1 MSEPLKDPPPA
12 PSRASPVR
20 KAPKGTSYT
29 PRAGETWVSIAH
41 TQGIDPWVLI
51 DFNFPGMLALKQHD
65 FQAATRQV
73 NWYLATY
80 LGCWES
86 KDGGKNYAFGSSYK
100 AGLGDYAKGTIWLP
114 PKAAAATPPAPAGC
128 TAIDIP
134 AVDLPA
140 AVLAIFK
147 LAQINVPTHARCL
160 APEELTAAQKVY
172 EGSLNYG
179 NIYVSDGIGAS
190 NRPVTVAVPM
200 DGRWIVILNMG
211 PSAYRVPN
219 FSPDALIHELAHAW
233 QSQHHPMDPTRFMV
247 HCALCQAAAA
257 AASAAARV
265 NSSRYSRMVAPG
277 LPDLKLG
284 PADAY
289 SYIPGRPFWEYGGEQ
304 LAQQVEDTHYS
315 KADRTLTGEEKK
327 QIGKIEDY
335 MKKFSADVV
344 SPDNVRALTRL
355 DRYVHK
361 NMPGVVWHRS

>member
-1 MSEPLKDPPPA
+1 MSEPIKDPPPA

-41 TQGIDPWVLI
+41 TLGIDPWVLI
-51 DFNFPGMLALKQHD
+51 DFNFPGMLLLKQHD
-65 FQAATRQV
+65 LQAATRQV

-80 LGCWES
+80 VGCWES
-86 KDGGKNYAFGSSYK
+86 KDGGKNYAFGNSYK
-100 AGLGDYAKGTIWLP
+100 AGLGDYAKGTIFLP
-114 PKAAAATPPAPAGC
+114 PTTATATPPPPAGC

-134 AVDLPA
+134 AVDLPR
-140 AVLAIFK
+140 AVLTIFE
-147 LAQINVPTHARCL
+147 LARIKVPTHARCL
-160 APEELTAAQKVY
+160 APDELTAARNVY
-172 EGSLNYG
+172 GESLNYT

-190 NRPVTVAVPM
+190 NRPVTVALPM

-211 PSAYRVPN
+211 PSAYNVPN
-219 FSPDALIHELAHAW
+219 FAPATLIHELAHAW

-265 NSSRYSRMVAPG
+265 NSSRVSRIAGV
-277 LPDLKLG
+277 PDLNLG

-304 LAQQVEDTHYS
+304 LAQQVEDNFLST
-315 KADRTLTGEEKK
+315 ADRPLTRDEKN
-327 QIGKIEDY
+327 QIGKIQED
-335 MKKFSADVV
+335 MKRIPADIV

-361 NMPGVVWHRS
+361 NMPGVVWHRP

>member
-86 KDGGKNYAFGSSYK
+86 KDGGKNYAFGNSYK
-100 AGLGDYAKGTIWLP
+100 GGLGDYAKGTIWLP
-114 PKAAAATPPAPAGC
+114 TKAAAATPPAPPGC

-134 AVDLPA
+134 AVDLPDT
-140 AVLAIFK
+140 VLAIFQ
-147 LAQINVPTHARCL
+147 LAQIKVPTRARCL
-160 APEELTAAQKVY
+160 APDELTAARGVY
-172 EGSLNYG
+172 RESLNYS
-179 NIYVSDGIGAS
+179 NIYVSEGIGAS
-190 NRPVTVAVPM
+190 NRPVTVALPM
-200 DGRWIVILNMG
+200 DGRWIVILNRG
-211 PSAYRVPN
+211 PSAYSRKADP
-219 FSPDALIHELAHAW
+219 ATLIHELAHAW

-257 AASAAARV
+257 AATAAARV
-265 NSSRYSRMVAPG
+265 NSSRFSRIAGV
-277 LPDLKLG
+277 PDLKLG

-289 SYIPGRPFWEYGGEQ
+289 SYIPGKPFWEYGGEQ
-304 LAQQVEDTHYS
+304 LAQQVEDNHYS
-315 KADRTLTGEEKK
+315 KADRTLTKDEKDK
-327 QIGKIEDY
+327 IGKIEDY
-335 MKKFSADVV
+335 MQKFPADVV
-344 SPDNVRALTRL
+344 SPDNVRALTPL